1 MIHDGKYIIRCSP
14 CKTWLKNNLRQR
26 QTVFCGDKV
35 FYKKRVSVISPFFPI
50 ITLYNFALPGWVV
63 VIMVMTS
70 PGAPQI
76 CKFHSCYCFSSSSQP
91 SMVDLNKIIRR
102 WAWDRFCQDR
112 TWRQRNL
119 KFNQIDFD
127 IDWSKVTFHHSE
139 PKDAPEHDNPTIP
152 PNPDV
157 KVTFCWFS
165 RLYIMWFNVLC
176 VIGVRGYYI
185 HSDSLATTSSHHI
198 KHQHKRVCRIDLL

>member
-1 MIHDGKYIIRCSP
+1 
-14 CKTWLKNNLRQR
+14 
-26 QTVFCGDKV
+26 
-35 FYKKRVSVISPFFPI
+35 
-50 ITLYNFALPGWVV
+50 
-63 VIMVMTS
+63 MVLTS

-157 KVTFCWFS
+157 KVTLFWFIH
-165 RLYIMWFNVLC
+165 LYITWFNVLR

-185 HSDSLATTSSHHI
+185 HSDFLATTSSHHI
-198 KHQHKRVCRIDLL
+198 KHQHKRVCRIDLLYNMYML